1 MELRAPL
8 AHEDVTRAHRLAP
21 EALDAEVLR
30 ARVTAVAGRADPFL
44 MRHGSPD
51 LHVLDLDLGEILP
64 VPCPAPVHGA
74 ARQPED
80 PDPLALAVP
89 HHLGGHLGATHERFT
104 PMRLLACA
112 DHQDVHAV
120 YRLAG

>member
-8 AHEDVTRAHRLAP
+8 AHEEVARAHRFAP

-44 MRHGSPD
+44 MRHRSPD

-64 VPCPAPVHGA
+64 VPCPAPVPGA
-74 ARQPED
+74 ARKPED
-80 PDPLALAVP
+80 PDLLALAVP
-89 HHLGGHLGATHERFT
+89 HHLRGYLGAT
-104 PMRLLACA
+104 L
-112 DHQDVHAV
+112 
-120 YRLAG
+120 YRLASVDFLAAACYQD

>member
-64 VPCPAPVHGA
+64 VPCPAPVPGA
-74 ARQPED
+74 ARKPED
-80 PDPLALAVP
+80 PDLLALAVP
-89 HHLGGHLGATHERFT
+89 HHLRCPLGPT
-104 PMRLLACA
+104 PHRLPRL
-112 DHQDVHAV
+112 H
-120 YRLAG
+120 RLAVAAPQTRIGRARL